1 MEYLAVLV
9 PSIGIGILFWF
20 IMRWIFRADSTER
33 KVSASAEEDARAWYE
48 QVKERGREED
58 SFRERKSRRP

>member
-58 SFRERKSRRP
+58 SFRERKPRRP